1 MSSRTVFRCDE
12 CGTDLDELEPMS
24 CPEHRA
30 RVSVR
35 EPLGNGAHLAFD
47 SDLCGTCKR
56 RLFGILRNEFPKSW
70 QGWDKIKEKDGIG
83 GESGS
88 SGR

>member
-47 SDLCGTCKR
+47 ADLCGTCKR
-56 RLFGILRNEFPKSW
+56 RLFQILSIELSKSW
-70 QGWDKIKEKDGIG
+70 QKWDEIKENDRIGRCTDG
-83 GESGS
+83 
-88 SGR
+88 

>member
-47 SDLCGTCKR
+47 ADLCGTCKR
-56 RLFGILRNEFPKSW
+56 HLFEILRKEFPKSW
-70 QGWDKIKEKDGIG
+70 QGWDKIKDASLRDGQ
-83 GESGS
+83 
-88 SGR
+88 